1 MMIQITYRPISV
13 TPTISR
19 LFEKLIYSQLESYL
33 TENNLIYPRQS
44 GFRSLHSTLTALLDL
59 TNHWSFNIDRKL
71 VNGVIFLDL
80 KKAFDTV
87 DHYILLS
94 KLCCYGFDLDSREW
108 FRSYLTGRIQ
118 QCSVNGV
125 SSDLQPITS
134 VFRKVRSSV
143 RSSSLCTS
151 MIWRNA

>member
-1 MMIQITYRPISV
+1 MIQITYRPISV

-71 VNGVIFLDL
+71 VNEVIFLDL
-80 KKAFDTV
+80 
-87 DHYILLS
+87 
-94 KLCCYGFDLDSREW
+94 
-108 FRSYLTGRIQ
+108 
-118 QCSVNGV
+118 
-125 SSDLQPITS
+125 
-134 VFRKVRSSV
+134 
-143 RSSSLCTS
+143 
-151 MIWRNA
+151 